1 MSGFEF
7 LKGTPGQ
14 IINTGPAIPTAPPVV
29 VVRPRPVFWTLARRA
44 PKMWLNPLKS
54 AQPPKTMSMVRARR
68 WQEEENLATRRVR
81 LLGVLQSAA
90 ASLRKSHQS
99 SPTLI

>member
-29 VVRPRPVFWTLARRA
+29 VVRPRPVFWTLAGRA

-54 AQPPKTMSMVRARR
+54 AQPPKTMSMVRAEALARR
-68 WQEEENLATRRVR
+68 GETDDEK
-81 LLGVLQSAA
+81 G
-90 ASLRKSHQS
+90 
-99 SPTLI
+99 